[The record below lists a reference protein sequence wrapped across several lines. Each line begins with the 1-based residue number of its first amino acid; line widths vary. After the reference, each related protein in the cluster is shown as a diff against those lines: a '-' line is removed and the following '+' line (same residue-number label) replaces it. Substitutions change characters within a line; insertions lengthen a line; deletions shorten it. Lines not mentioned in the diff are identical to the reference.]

1 MRYANQIEEKA
12 VYVDNIHGKTI
23 QWKTRKKTC
32 SIIVSVYSVT
42 FCVYVLCV
50 LYNDVQLLVQVNK
63 VSVLFG
69 SV

>member
-1 MRYANQIEEKA
+1 VRYANQIEEKA
-12 VYVDNIHGKTI
+12 VYVGNIHGKTI
-23 QWKTRKKTC
+23 QWKTRKTTC

-63 VSVLFG
+63 VSVLFC